1 MTGPLVSRLREA
13 LAGSPLA
20 SRVDLVADPFASRRG
35 GDAAVSALA
44 GRPLLGLARALVTS
58 VEAARFL
65 AHRPRLLERIAHAGP
80 DALRLRADELAAAA
94 AAGPADLEG
103 ALDALR
109 LLRRDETLFA
119 ASLQLGGLV
128 PFEEASRFLSRLAE
142 EILRTTLARAQE
154 STGTQRSAC
163 SLAVLGMGKI
173 GGREF
178 TYHSDLD
185 LIFLCAEG
193 FETLAQASRVAQ
205 RLIAYLTTRTG
216 AGVAYAVD
224 SRLRPSG
231 GQGLLVTTLDS
242 FARYQRT
249 EAQTWEHLVLMRA
262 RVVAGEAQKAAPAL
276 QSVQSD
282 VAARGLAP
290 WAAVADMRRKV
301 EDQRGQEAG
310 GRIAFKTG
318 SGGLM
323 DVDFLSAG
331 ALLERGAATPRPALP
346 SNGALLRAAAPGEGA
361 EHVLEAYEVLRRVEA
376 CARWVAG
383 RATEVLDPEAESY
396 PLVAA
401 LETPG
406 EPPGALA
413 ERVAGAR
420 SVIRRAFSAVV
431 DAGTIGALQRRLPGE
446 GARGARRR
454 DGGQP

>member
-1 MTGPLVSRLREA
+1 MTSPLVSRLREA
-13 LAGSPLA
+13 LAGSPLED
-20 SRVDLVADPFASRRG
+20 RVDLVADPFASRRG
-35 GDAAVSALA
+35 GDAAVSSLA
-44 GRPLLGLARALVTS
+44 GKPLLGLARALVTS

-65 AHRPRLLERIAHAGP
+65 AHRPRLLERIAYAGP
-80 DALRLRADELAAAA
+80 EALRLRAEELAAAA
-94 AAGPADLEG
+94 AAAPADLEG

-119 ASLQLGGLV
+119 ASLHMGGVV
-128 PFEEASRFLSRLAE
+128 PFDEASRFLSRLAE
-142 EILRTTLARAQE
+142 EILRATLVRAQA
-154 STGTQRSAC
+154 STGTRRGAC

-242 FARYQRT
+242 FERYQRT

-262 RVVAGEAQKAAPAL
+262 RVVAGEAENAAAAL
-276 QSVQSD
+276 QSLQRD
-282 VAARGLAP
+282 VAARGVAP
-290 WAAVADMRRKV
+290 WAEVADMRRKV

-323 DVDFLSAG
+323 DVDFLAAG
-331 ALLERGAATPRPALP
+331 ALLERGPTTPRPAVP
-346 SNGALLRAAAPGEGA
+346 SNGALLRAAAPGKEV
-361 EHVLEAYEVLRRVEA
+361 EQVLEAYGALRRVEA

-383 RATEVLDPEAESY
+383 RATEVLDPQAESY

-401 LETPG
+401 VATPG
-406 EPPGALA
+406 APPGALA
-413 ERVAGAR
+413 ERVAAAR

-431 DAGTIGALQRRLPGE
+431 DAGTIGALQSRLPGD
-446 GARGARRR
+446 GASGTRRC
-454 DGGQP
+454 GGEQP